1 MDETTTARI
10 GRHGSDWAT
19 TVVNALRTEWP
30 WVSSHLSLSADDC
43 DVTPARLHPGF
54 HGSLDWHSSVHM
66 QWSAMLLLEAADG
79 LSTDGLDTVGP
90 HRDLLDELNSR
101 LTSQNIAVEV
111 DYLSSH
117 RSFERPYGWAWLGM
131 LAATAQ
137 RLADS
142 SGALAEPARVWATA
156 LRPLVDLV
164 HELLLAWLPTLAA
177 PVRHGVHSN
186 TAFALGLLRDAQEQL
201 GRTDV
206 VEAIDAAALEWF
218 AGDVDYP
225 SDWEPSGAD
234 FLSPALTEADLMRRV
249 LEPVEFGAWLRT
261 FLPVLGEPG
270 DALLRV
276 PEVKDPTDGQAVHLY
291 GLALSR
297 SAMLRRLAPWLDDP
311 ARTSV
316 LESSVEQY
324 GWAGLA
330 ITEGDFMS
338 THWLVSFAL
347 L

>member
-10 GRHGSDWAT
+10 QRHGTDWAT
-19 TVVNALRTEWP
+19 TVVAALRTPWP
-30 WVSSHLSLSADDC
+30 WISSHMSLSTEDC
-43 DVTPARLHPGF
+43 DVTPPRLHPSF
-54 HGSLDWHSSVHM
+54 HGSLDWHSSAHM
-66 QWSAMLLLEAADG
+66 QWSAMLLLEAADD
-79 LSTDGLDTVGP
+79 LTTAP
-90 HRDLLDELNSR
+90 WRDLLDELDTR

-111 DYLSSH
+111 DYLTSH
-117 RSFERPYGWAWLGM
+117 RSFERPYGWAWACQ

-142 SGALAEPARVWATA
+142 SGPLAGRADVWAAA
-156 LRPLVDLV
+156 LRPLADLV
-164 HELLLAWLPTLAA
+164 CDLLLAWLANLAV
-177 PVRHGVHSN
+177 PVRHGIHSN
-186 TAFALGLLRDAQEQL
+186 TAFALGLVRDAQEHL
-201 GRTDV
+201 GRAEV
-206 VEAIDAAALEWF
+206 VEAIDAAALGWF
-218 AGDVDYP
+218 ANDVDYP
-225 SDWEPSGAD
+225 SEWEPSGSD

-249 LEPVEFGAWLRT
+249 LGPVEFGAWLRT

-276 PEVKDPTDGQAVHLY
+276 PEVLEPTDGQAVHLY

-297 SAMLRRLAPWLDDP
+297 SALLRRLAPWLDDP

-316 LESSVEQY
+316 LESSTEQY

>member
-10 GRHGSDWAT
+10 GRHGPEWAA
-19 TVVNALRTEWP
+19 TVVSALRTEWP
-30 WVSSHLSLSADDC
+30 WIASHMSLSADDC
-43 DVTPARLHPGF
+43 DVAPARLHPAF

-66 QWSAMLLLEAADG
+66 QWSAMLLLEAADD
-79 LSTDGLDTVGP
+79 LTAVP
-90 HRDLLDELNSR
+90 YRDLLDELDRR

-111 DYLSSH
+111 DYLTSR
-117 RSFERPYGWAWLGM
+117 RSFERPYGWAWACL

-142 SGALAEPARVWATA
+142 SGPLADRSRVWTEA

-164 HELLLAWLPTLAA
+164 HDLLLAWLPTLAS

-186 TAFALGLLRDAQEQL
+186 TAFALGLVRDAQEHL

-206 VEAIDAAALEWF
+206 VEAIDAVALEWF
-218 AGDVDYP
+218 AGDIDYP
-225 SDWEPSGAD
+225 SQWEPSGAD

-249 LEPVEFGAWLRT
+249 LQPVEFGAWLRT

-276 PEVKDPTDGQAVHLY
+276 PEVRDATDGQAVHLH

-311 ARTSV
+311 ARASV
-316 LESSVEQY
+316 LESSAAQY

-330 ITEGDFMS
+330 ITEGEFMS

>member
-1 MDETTTARI
+1 MDETTAARI
-10 GRHGSDWAT
+10 QHHGSDWAT
-19 TVVNALRTEWP
+19 TVVRALRTPWP
-30 WVSSHLSLSADDC
+30 WVSTHLSLSAEDC
-43 DVTPARLHPGF
+43 DVTPSRLHPAF
-54 HGSLDWHSSVHM
+54 HGSLDWHSSAHM
-66 QWSAMLLLEAADG
+66 QWSAMLLLEAAGD
-79 LSTDGLDTVGP
+79 LTAAPYRDLIDELDT
-90 HRDLLDELNSR
+90 R
-101 LTSQNIAVEV
+101 LTSQNIGVEV
-111 DYLSSH
+111 DYLASH
-117 RSFERPYGWAWLGM
+117 RSFERPYGWAWTCLV
-131 LAATAQ
+131 AATAQ
-137 RLADS
+137 RLADG
-142 SGALAEPARVWATA
+142 SGSLAASARGWAGA
-156 LRPLVDLV
+156 LRPLADLV
-164 HELLLAWLPTLAA
+164 CDLLLAWLPNLAV

-186 TAFALGLLRDAQEQL
+186 TAFALGLVRDAQEHL

-206 VEAIDAAALEWF
+206 VAAIDAAALAWF
-218 AGDVDYP
+218 ANDVDYP
-225 SDWEPSGAD
+225 SQWEPSGAD
-234 FLSPALTEADLMRRV
+234 FLSPALTEADLMRRI
-249 LEPVEFGAWLRT
+249 LGPVEFGAWLRT

-276 PEVKDPTDGQAVHLY
+276 PEVLDPSDGQAVHLY

-316 LESSVEQY
+316 LDSSAEQY